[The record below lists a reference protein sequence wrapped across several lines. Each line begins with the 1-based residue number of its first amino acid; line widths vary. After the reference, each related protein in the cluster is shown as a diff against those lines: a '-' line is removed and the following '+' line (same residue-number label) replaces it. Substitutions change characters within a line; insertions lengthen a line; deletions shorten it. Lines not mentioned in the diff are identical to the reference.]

1 MFDHDAS
8 SDLLS
13 SRPSLYYVGSKG
25 TLYRNWSFWVN
36 ILEALYVSLVVF
48 FIAFGMPLFPTA
60 LFRIF
65 NSDPDYFFY
74 KKNELVVGLRFFAG
88 DSSQIFYILSSSV
101 VQCVL

>member
-48 FIAFGMPLFPTA
+48 FIAFGK
-60 LFRIF
+60 
-65 NSDPDYFFY
+65 S
-74 KKNELVVGLRFFAG
+74 
-88 DSSQIFYILSSSV
+88 
-101 VQCVL
+101 